1 MKMFKTFRAVILG
14 APGSGKGTI
23 SARIIRK
30 FDMVHVSS
38 GDLLRK
44 SIVEGSKVGLE
55 AKKFIDAGQLVPD
68 DIMFNVITSE
78 LSKYSKENWLL
89 DGFPRTRNQAE
100 QLFVKEPV
108 NVAINLIVPFEIIIE
123 RIKGRWIHL
132 PSGRVYN
139 TDFNA
144 PKVPGKDDITG
155 EPLVQRKDDQPE
167 AVQKRL
173 QVYENTFRPILD
185 FYRSKGILEEFKGK
199 TSDEIWPYVFKF
211 LSSHITPEIQE
222 SSTN

>member
-1 MKMFKTFRAVILG
+1 MIKTFKAVILG

-23 SARIIRK
+23 SSRIVRK

-44 SIVEGSKVGLE
+44 NIIEGSKVGME
-55 AKKFIDAGQLVPD
+55 AKKFIDAGNLVPD
-68 DIMFNVITSE
+68 EIIFNVVLNE
-78 LSKYSKENWLL
+78 LGKHSKENWLL

-100 QLFVKEPV
+100 KLFAKEPV
-108 NVAINLIVPFEIIIE
+108 NIAVNLIVPFDVIIE
-123 RIKGRWIHL
+123 RIKNRWVHL

-139 TDFNA
+139 LDFNA
-144 PKVPGKDDITG
+144 PKVPGKDDLTG
-155 EPLVQRKDDQPE
+155 EPLVQRKDDQLE

-173 QVYENTFRPILD
+173 EVYENTFNPILD

-211 LSSHITPEIQE
+211 LSSHITPEIKE
-222 SSTN
+222 STHN

>member
-1 MKMFKTFRAVILG
+1 MIKTFRAVILG

-23 SARIIRK
+23 SARIVRR

-44 SIVEGSKVGLE
+44 SIAESSKMGLE
-55 AKKFIDAGQLVPD
+55 AKKFIDGGQLVPD
-68 DIMFNVITSE
+68 EIMFDVISNE
-78 LSKYSKENWLL
+78 LSKYATQNWLL
-89 DGFPRTRNQAE
+89 DGFPRTHNQAE
-100 QLFVKEPV
+100 KLFVKQPV
-108 NVAINLIVPFEIIIE
+108 DIAINLDVPFDIIIE
-123 RIKGRWIHL
+123 RIKSRWIHL

-139 TDFNA
+139 TEFNS

-155 EPLVQRKDDQPE
+155 EVLVQRKDDKPE

-173 QVYENTFRPILD
+173 EIYEQTFRPILE

-211 LSSHITPEIQE
+211 LSTHVNPDSRNPGK
-222 SSTN
+222 

>member
-1 MKMFKTFRAVILG
+1 MIKTFRAVILG

-23 SARIIRK
+23 SARIVRR

-44 SIVEGSKVGLE
+44 SIEESSKIGIE
-55 AKKFIDAGQLVPD
+55 AKKYIDAGQLVPD
-68 DIMFNVITSE
+68 EIMFGVVSNE
-78 LSKYSKENWLL
+78 LSKYSKQNWLL

-100 QLFVKEPV
+100 KLFTKQPV
-108 NVAINLIVPFEIIIE
+108 DVAINLDVPFDIIIE
-123 RIKGRWIHL
+123 RIKSRWIHL

-139 TDFNA
+139 TEFNS
-144 PKVPGKDDITG
+144 PKVPGKDDMTG
-155 EPLVQRKDDQPE
+155 EALVQRKDDQPE
-167 AVQKRL
+167 SVQKRL
-173 QVYENTFRPILD
+173 EIYESTFRPILE

-211 LSSHITPEIQE
+211 LSTHITPEVHE
-222 SSTN
+222 SHSN

>member
-1 MKMFKTFRAVILG
+1 MIKTFRAVILG

-23 SARIIRK
+23 SSRIVRK

-44 SIVEGSKVGLE
+44 SISGNTKLGLE
-55 AKKFIDAGQLVPD
+55 AKSYIDAGQLVPD
-68 DIMFNVITSE
+68 EVMLNVITSE
-78 LSKYSKENWLL
+78 LSKYSKNNWLL
-89 DGFPRTRNQAE
+89 DGFPRTINQAE
-100 QLFVKEPV
+100 KLYQTEPV
-108 NVAINLIVPFEIIIE
+108 DVAINLNVPFDIIIE

-132 PSGRVYN
+132 SSGRVYN
-139 TDFNA
+139 TEFNA

-155 EPLVQRKDDQPE
+155 EPLTQRKDDQPE

-173 QVYENTFRPILD
+173 EIYSNTFNPILE
-185 FYRSKGILEEFKGK
+185 FYKSKGILEEFSGK

-211 LSSHITPEIQE
+211 LSSHITPELKE
-222 SSTN
+222 STASS